1 MKTIILSDTHYGI
14 KQNSITWLNS
24 QIDFIYNEL
33 IPCVKY
39 LIEKEH
45 QLVRIIHCGDVFDS
59 RSSINPYIAATVRK
73 AYIELANL
81 CQIYIVAGNH
91 DFYSPNDDSISA
103 LDFAFNGVKNLNVI
117 KDKIS
122 PIWFGEYDNIS
133 LLVPWYEFDK
143 KESLSQIIDEYKP
156 KYIFC
161 HTDLTRLSDEYKEL
175 LKDVTVFSGHIHTP
189 QKENNL
195 ITLGSTYA
203 LTFADCN
210 ADRGFYIH
218 TDETNELKFVKA
230 KNIIKFWRFYNKE
243 IFDIDVTKV
252 NNDYI
257 ELYIDKL
264 NLMNENYAERISFL
278 TSKIHNIKVVP
289 NSDKENSVEEIEFTN
304 YNIQEI
310 CESNIPEELKNKFNI
325 LLSKI

>member
-14 KQNSITWLNS
+14 KQNSITWMNS

-33 IPCVKY
+33 IPCIKY

-59 RSSINPYIAATVRK
+59 RSSINPYIAAAVRK
-73 AYIELANL
+73 AYTELANL
-81 CQIYIVAGNH
+81 CQVYIVAGNH
-91 DFYSPNDDSISA
+91 DFYSPNDDSVSA

-117 KDKIS
+117 KDKIA
-122 PIWFGEYDNIS
+122 PLWFGEYDNVS

-143 KESLSQIIDEYKP
+143 KELLTQIIDEYKP

-175 LKDVTVFSGHIHTP
+175 LKDITVFSGHIHTP

-278 TSKIHNIKVVP
+278 TSRIHNIKVVP
-289 NSDKENSVEEIEFTN
+289 NSDKENSVEEIEFKN

-310 CESNIPEELKNKFNI
+310 CESNIPEELKDKFNI